1 MNKVAET
8 KNYFSSSIYVCCYLI
23 QTVVIS
29 KQTLTFNALTAME
42 KLTLCSSILL
52 HFLGKLNWSNV
63 LGKLE
68 GSLCSI
74 CVCFC
79 LNPKQGSTATRRTIP
94 VVTRQ
99 VLHICYSRPSYKRVQ
114 RLLHIC
120 CTQGTWPWEYKH
132 YDHQWPVERIEK
144 C

>member
-42 KLTLCSSILL
+42 KLTLCSGILL
-52 HFLGKLNWSNV
+52 HFLGKLNCSNF

-68 GSLCSI
+68 GRLCSI

-79 LNPKQGSTATRRTIP
+79 LNPNRGQQQHGGLSLLLQDKCYTFVTVDR
-94 VVTRQ
+94 VTRGFND
-99 VLHICYSRPSYKRVQ
+99 CYTFVAPR
-114 RLLHIC
+114 
-120 CTQGTWPWEYKH
+120 GTWPWEYKH
-132 YDHQWPVERIEK
+132 YDHQ
-144 C
+144 